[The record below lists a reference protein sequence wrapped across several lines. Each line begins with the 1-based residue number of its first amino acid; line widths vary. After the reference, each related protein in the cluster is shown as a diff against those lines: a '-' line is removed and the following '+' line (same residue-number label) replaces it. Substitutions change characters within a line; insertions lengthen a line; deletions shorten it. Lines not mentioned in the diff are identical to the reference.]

1 MFNELIKTPAQLGS
15 AITSTYIY
23 SLIIAVVMVLIMV
36 IVANMI
42 PWEPG
47 RRDNSGSKRR
57 VAFFVLMVLTLVAP
71 VIVNYFMFFN
81 KISTPAFRSDYMMH
95 MGLAGVAAAVVYFI
109 IGFVLVKMQS
119 KKTKLESIF
128 PKNN

>member
-23 SLIIAVVMVLIMV
+23 SIIIAIVLVLVMVI
-36 IVANMI
+36 IANII

-47 RRDNSGSKRR
+47 RRDNSGAKRR
-57 VAFFVLMVLTLVAP
+57 VAFFVLMVVALAAP

-95 MGLAGVAAAVVYFI
+95 MGIAAAVSALVYFI
-109 IGFVLVKMQS
+109 IGFALVKMQS

-128 PKNN
+128 PKKN